1 MNVLVI
7 GGGGREHAL
16 VKKLSG
22 SKHTKKIHA
31 VPGNSSM
38 EKYAAVHSD
47 INDSDIERIVA
58 LAIKENITWTVIGP
72 EAPLTAGLADA
83 LEAAGIKVFGPRK
96 LEAQLE
102 SSKAFAKNIMIKYGI
117 PTAEYQAFTNLI
129 DATEYIKQQGAPIV
143 IKKDGLAAGKGVA
156 VAMTE
161 TEALDALKE
170 MFVEGENKPVVIE
183 EFLEGEEFSLMV
195 LVNGDYILPFDIVAQ
210 DHKRAYDSDTGPN
223 TGGMGAYA
231 PVTHIGEGVIDE
243 AINNIVKP
251 MADAMVKEGL
261 DYFGVMYLGAI
272 ITKEGVKTIEFNAR
286 FGDPE
291 AQILLE
297 LLESD
302 FIDVLEAVKN
312 QEPYELKF
320 SRDSMLGVILA
331 SQGYPKTYE
340 KGASV
345 IIPERLEDEI
355 FNSGLKHI
363 EDERYETTG
372 GRVMLVTGRGST
384 LEEAKKTAY
393 KNTEQIKFNNE
404 ALFYRNDIGERGV

>member
-231 PVTHIGEGVIDE
+231 PVTHIGEDVIDE

-251 MADAMVKEGL
+251 TAEAMVKEGL

-320 SRDSMLGVILA
+320 SSDSMLGVILA

>member
-58 LAIKENITWTVIGP
+58 LAIKENITWTIIGP

-117 PTAEYQAFTNLI
+117 PTAEYQTFTNLI

-231 PVTHIGEGVIDE
+231 PVKHIGEDVIDE

-251 MADAMVKEGL
+251 TAEAMVKEGL

>member
-195 LVNGDYILPFDIVAQ
+195 LVNGEYTLPFDIVAQ
-210 DHKRAYDSDTGPN
+210 DHKRAFDGDTGPN

-231 PVTHIGEGVIDE
+231 PVTHIGEDVIEE

-251 MADAMVKEGL
+251 MATAMVSEGL

-272 ITKEGVKTIEFNAR
+272 ITKDGVKTIEFNAR

-291 AQILLE
+291 AQVLLG

-302 FIDVLEAVKN
+302 FIDVLEAVRKK
-312 QEPYELKF
+312 EPYKLEF
-320 SRDSMLGVILA
+320 SSDSMLGVILA
-331 SQGYPKTYE
+331 SNGYPQAYE

-345 IIPERLEDEI
+345 IIPQKLEDAV
-355 FNSGLKHI
+355 FNSGLKHVQ
-363 EDERYETTG
+363 DDRYETAG

-384 LEEAKKTAY
+384 LEEAKQIAY
-393 KNTEQIKFNNE
+393 KNTEQIEFNNE
-404 ALFYRNDIGERGV
+404 SLFYRNDIGERGV

>member
-16 VKKLSG
+16 VKKLSR
-22 SKHTKKIHA
+22 SRHTEKIHA

-38 EKYAAVHSD
+38 EKYADVYGS
-47 INDSDIERIVA
+47 INDCDIERIVD
-58 LAIKENITWTVIGP
+58 LAVKEDITWVVIGP
-72 EAPLTAGLADA
+72 EAPLNAGLADA
-83 LEAAGIKVFGPRK
+83 LEAAGVKVFGPRK

-102 SSKAFAKNIMIKYGI
+102 SSKKFAKNIMMKYGI
-117 PTAEYQAFTNLI
+117 PTAEYKAFTNLVEAS
-129 DATEYIKQQGAPIV
+129 DYVKEQGAPIV

-161 TEALDALKE
+161 TEAFDALGD
-170 MFVEGENKPVVIE
+170 MFVEGEDKPVIIE

-195 LVNGDYILPFDIVAQ
+195 LVNGEYTLPFNIVAQ
-210 DHKRAYDSDTGPN
+210 DHKRAFDGDTGPN

-231 PVTHIGEGVIDE
+231 PVTHIGQDVIDE
-243 AINNIVKP
+243 AVSRIVQP
-251 MADAMVKEGL
+251 AADAMVKEGL

-272 ITKEGVKTIEFNAR
+272 ITEDGVKTIEFNAR

-312 QEPYELKF
+312 KEQYKLEF
-320 SRDSMLGVILA
+320 SSDSMLGVILA
-331 SQGYPKTYE
+331 SKGYPQAYN

-345 IIPERLEDEI
+345 VIPSAIEEQV
-355 FNSGLKHI
+355 FNSGLKHVK
-363 EDERYETTG
+363 DDRYETAG
-372 GRVMLVTGRGST
+372 GRVMLVTGRGT
-384 LEEAKKTAY
+384 ALEEAKQEAY
-393 KNTEQIKFNNE
+393 KNIAQIEFNND

>member
-117 PTAEYQAFTNLI
+117 PTAEYRAFSNLI
-129 DATEYIKQQGAPIV
+129 EASEYVKEQGAPIV

-231 PVTHIGEGVIDE
+231 PVTHIGEDVIDE

-251 MADAMVKEGL
+251 TAEAMVKEGL

>member
-16 VKKLSG
+16 VKTLSR
-22 SKHTKKIHA
+22 SKHTKNIHA

-47 INDSDIERIVA
+47 IGDSDIERIVE
-58 LAIKENITWTVIGP
+58 LAVQENISWAVIGP
-72 EAPLTAGLADA
+72 EAPLTAGLTDA
-83 LEAAGIKVFGPRK
+83 LEAAGVKVFGPRK

-102 SSKAFAKNIMIKYGI
+102 SSKAFAKNIMLKYGI

-129 DATEYIKQQGAPIV
+129 DASEYIKQQGAPIV

-161 TEALDALKE
+161 TEALEALRE
-170 MFVEGENKPVVIE
+170 MFVEGENEPVVIE

-195 LVNGDYILPFDIVAQ
+195 LVNGEYTLPFNIVAQ
-210 DHKRAYDSDTGPN
+210 DHKRAYDGDTGPN

-231 PVTHIGEGVIDE
+231 PVTHIGEE
-243 AINNIVKP
+243 AIEEAISNIVKP
-251 MADAMVKEGL
+251 MTDAMVKEGL

-272 ITKEGVKTIEFNAR
+272 ITKDGVKTIEFNAR

-291 AQILLE
+291 AQVLLS

-312 QEPYELKF
+312 KEPYELEF
-320 SRDSMLGVILA
+320 SSDSMLGVILA
-331 SQGYPKTYE
+331 SNGYPKDYE
-340 KGASV
+340 KGAPV
-345 IIPERLEDEI
+345 AIPSKLEGEV
-355 FNSGLKHI
+355 FNSGLKHVQ
-363 EDERYETTG
+363 DDRYETTG
-372 GRVMLVTGRGST
+372 GRVMLVTGRGKT
-384 LEEAKKTAY
+384 LEQAKQQAY
-393 KNTEQIKFNNE
+393 KNTEQIKFNND

>member
-231 PVTHIGEGVIDE
+231 PVTHIGKDVIDE

-251 MADAMVKEGL
+251 TAEAMVKEGL

-312 QEPYELKF
+312 QEPYQLKF

-384 LEEAKKTAY
+384 LEEAKQIAY
-393 KNTEQIKFNNE
+393 KNTEQIEFNNE
-404 ALFYRNDIGERGV
+404 SLFYRNDIGERGV

>member
-231 PVTHIGEGVIDE
+231 PVTHIGEDVIDE

-251 MADAMVKEGL
+251 TAEAMVKEGL

-312 QEPYELKF
+312 QEPYELQF
-320 SRDSMLGVILA
+320 SSDSMLGVILA

-384 LEEAKKTAY
+384 LEEAKQIAY
-393 KNTEQIKFNNE
+393 KNTEQIEFNNE
-404 ALFYRNDIGERGV
+404 SLFYRNDIGERGV

>member
-231 PVTHIGEGVIDE
+231 PVKHIGEDVIDE

-251 MADAMVKEGL
+251 TAEAMVKEGL

>member
-16 VKKLSG
+16 VKALSR
-22 SKHTKKIHA
+22 SKHTKNIHA
-31 VPGNSSM
+31 VPGNSSI
-38 EKYAAVHSD
+38 EKYADVHRD
-47 INDSDIERIVA
+47 IKDSDIDRIVE
-58 LAIKENITWTVIGP
+58 LAKKENITWAVIGP
-72 EAPLTAGLADA
+72 EAPLNAGLADA
-83 LEAAGIKVFGPRK
+83 LEAAGVKVFGPRK

-102 SSKAFAKNIMIKYGI
+102 SSKAFAKKIMFKYDI
-117 PTAEYQAFTNLI
+117 PTAAYQTFTNLI
-129 DATEYIKQQGAPIV
+129 EAAEYVKQEGAPIV
-143 IKKDGLAAGKGVA
+143 IKKDGLAAGKGVV

-170 MFVEGENKPVVIE
+170 MFAEGEDNPVVIE

-195 LVNGDYILPFDIVAQ
+195 LVNGEYTLPFNIVAQ
-210 DHKRAYDSDTGPN
+210 DHKRAYDGDAGPN

-231 PVTHIGEGVIDE
+231 PVTHIDSDVIGEAVSK
-243 AINNIVKP
+243 IVKP

-272 ITKEGVKTIEFNAR
+272 ITKDGVKTIEFNAR

-291 AQILLE
+291 AQVLLE

-302 FIDVLEAVKN
+302 FIDVLEAVRNK
-312 QEPYELKF
+312 ESYELQF
-320 SRDSMLGVILA
+320 SSDSMLGVILA
-331 SQGYPKTYE
+331 SKGYPKDYV

-345 IIPERLEDEI
+345 IIPDELEDEI
-355 FNSGLKHI
+355 FNSGLNHLK
-363 EDERYETTG
+363 DDRYETAG
-372 GRVMLVTGRGST
+372 GRVLLVTGRGNT
-384 LEEAKKTAY
+384 LEEAKQAAY
-393 KNTEQIKFNNE
+393 NNTKQIEFNND

>member
-1 MNVLVI
+1 M
-7 GGGGREHAL
+7 
-16 VKKLSG
+16 
-22 SKHTKKIHA
+22 T
-31 VPGNSSM
+31 
-38 EKYAAVHSD
+38 KYAAVHSG
-47 INDSDIERIVA
+47 IQDSDIEYIVE
-58 LAIKENITWTVIGP
+58 LTKQENISWAVVGP
-72 EAPLTAGLADA
+72 EAPLNAGVADA
-83 LEAAGIKVFGPRK
+83 LEAAGVKVFGPRK

-102 SSKAFAKNIMIKYGI
+102 SSKAFAKDIMLKYGI

-129 DATEYIKQQGAPIV
+129 DASDYVKEQGAPIV

-170 MFVEGENKPVVIE
+170 MFAEGENNPVVIE

-195 LVNGDYILPFDIVAQ
+195 LVNGEYTLPFDIVAQ
-210 DHKRAYDSDTGPN
+210 DHKRAFDRDTGPN

-231 PVTHIGEGVIDE
+231 PVTHIGEDVIEE

-251 MADAMVKEGL
+251 MATAMVSEGL

-272 ITKEGVKTIEFNAR
+272 ITKDGVKTIEFNAR

-291 AQILLE
+291 AQVLLG

-302 FIDVLEAVKN
+302 FIDVLEAVRKK
-312 QEPYELKF
+312 EPYKLEF
-320 SRDSMLGVILA
+320 SSDSMLGVILA
-331 SQGYPKTYE
+331 SNGYPQAYE

-345 IIPERLEDEI
+345 IIPQKLEDAV
-355 FNSGLKHI
+355 FNSGLKHVQ
-363 EDERYETTG
+363 DDRYETAG

-384 LEEAKKTAY
+384 LEEAKQIAY
-393 KNTEQIKFNNE
+393 KNTEQIEFNNE
-404 ALFYRNDIGERGV
+404 SLFYRNDIGERGV